1 MIIEIMRPKP
11 TFDNEQRTFLERW
24 WMAIDDA
31 ELASINAKLPANT
44 VVSPRIDGDGG
55 KWICADLFT
64 DAVEASGRLHAI
76 LDDLL
81 GLTLHYL
88 TEDYWTVDDSP
99 P

>member
-1 MIIEIMRPKP
+1 MTEGIRSDAHSARGVTPWRPAQV
-11 TFDNEQRTFLERW
+11 N
-24 WMAIDDA
+24 
-31 ELASINAKLPANT
+31 S
-44 VVSPRIDGDGG
+44 
-55 KWICADLFT
+55 LFT